1 MGGCYPFSCCLSFA
15 LHFQKSP
22 KVIVRVLEAMRSNYL
37 MFRYIGNFLLEL
49 TFSTNLACF
58 VFTCIAGYTIWKG
71 GMEGLAAHD
80 LMLLASSTIW
90 MFVTVVL
97 SFILPALP
105 VELTPAKKD

>member
-1 MGGCYPFSCCLSFA
+1 MGGHCPCRCFLSFA
-15 LHFQKSP
+15 LHFQKYA
-22 KVIVRVLEAMRSNYL
+22 KVIVRVLEAMHWNFL

-49 TFSTNLACF
+49 MFSTNLACL
-58 VFTCIAGYTIWKG
+58 VFTGIAGYTIWKG

-105 VELTPAKKD
+105 VELAPAKKD

>member
-1 MGGCYPFSCCLSFA
+1 MGGYYPYRCCLSFA
-15 LHFQKSP
+15 FHFQKSA
-22 KVIVRVLEAMRSNYL
+22 KIIVRVLEAMHWNFL
-37 MFRYIGNFLLEL
+37 MFRYISNFLLEL